1 MQDGIEAT
9 YETTERRLF
18 TVGQITTAT
27 ALGAPIAGCFLI
39 ARNYRELG
47 KVNEGRK
54 ALMWGVVSTLL
65 ILWLSML
72 LPQSFPNSALPV
84 GYCFAMLQL
93 TRRLQGAAISNHMA
107 TGGAKGSWGMTI
119 GVGLACLAAIILL
132 IFGLVI
138 FLFPD

>member
-1 MQDGIEAT
+1 MQDGIDAT
-9 YETTERRLF
+9 YETTDRRLF

-27 ALGAPIAGCFLI
+27 ALGAPIAGSLLI

-47 KVNEGRK
+47 KANEGRK
-54 ALMWGVVSTLL
+54 ALLWGVVSTVL

-72 LPQSFPNSALPV
+72 LPEGFPNSALPI

-93 TRRLQGAAISNHMA
+93 TRRLQGTAISNHIA

-119 GVGLACLAAIILL
+119 GLGIACLAAIVLL
-132 IFGLVI
+132 IFGVVI